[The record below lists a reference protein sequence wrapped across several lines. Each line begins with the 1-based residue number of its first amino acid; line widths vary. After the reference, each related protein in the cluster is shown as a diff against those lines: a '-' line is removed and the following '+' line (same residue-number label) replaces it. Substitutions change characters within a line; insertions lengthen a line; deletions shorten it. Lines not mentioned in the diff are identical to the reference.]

1 MCFLHANFFY
11 IRNPRALLDAN
22 HPEIYMKKTAT
33 TTAKLVL
40 INAKRYADEK
50 NKEYS
55 RLRISKNSLRKISG
69 RERIHDT
76 YVDDLNEEF
85 ARIGWHFF
93 AHSDTEFAILK
104 AEKVN
109 VWAKIG
115 TTRVDTLIEE
125 MDDGNNDAVDTEYK
139 RLFGVNDCSSLS
151 EDE

>member
-1 MCFLHANFFY
+1 
-11 IRNPRALLDAN
+11 
-22 HPEIYMKKTAT
+22 MKKTAT
-33 TTAKLVL
+33 TTVKLAL
-40 INAKRYADEK
+40 INAQRYANEK

-55 RLRISKNSLRKISG
+55 RLRMSKDSLRRLSG

-76 YVDDLNEEF
+76 FVDELTEEF

-93 AHSDTEFAILK
+93 VHTDTEFGILK

-115 TTRVDTLIEE
+115 TTRVSDLIEE
-125 MDDGNNDAVDTEYK
+125 TDSGNEDAADVEYERIFGINDG
-139 RLFGVNDCSSLS
+139 SSIS